1 MSSRFFFN
9 ICEHKDGLFQSALH
23 SLKSLELFIL
33 KRKKKGRVRSKLGIT
48 YFQIQWFAYLKFTF
62 ICVFIQQMFIYSI
75 IYQVLCFKK
84 KKTIGFL
91 CQLSFFL
98 HASKHPVSKNF
109 FGKPLFFFFCCRW
122 HCLLCISIKKAVT
135 KCQLPHLI
143 KVKVQFCDS

>member
-84 KKTIGFL
+84 KKLLDFCANFHSFCMLLSIQFQKTFL
-91 CQLSFFL
+91 
-98 HASKHPVSKNF
+98 VN
-109 FGKPLFFFFCCRW
+109 LFFFFVVVDGTVYYVLALRKQSQNVNY
-122 HCLLCISIKKAVT
+122 LT
-135 KCQLPHLI
+135 
-143 KVKVQFCDS
+143 